1 MSPARN
7 GVRPFSAKTTAI
19 DGLYVIEMK
28 EVRDDRGTVREFY
41 RESAFVEAGL
51 PSLGPWLQIN
61 ATESKHGVIRG
72 LHGEDMY
79 KLVAIVAGEAF
90 GAYVD
95 ARPKSAT
102 YGAVVTARLVKGTQV
117 LVPRGVCNGF
127 QSVSRSATQY
137 LYAFDQEW
145 VPGMQG
151 TAVSPVDP
159 ALEHRV
165 ADPGRTRRAG
175 CSPRRTPGLPPLA
188 VAAPPE
194 SRLTRRPAAARR
206 AQVPSGRPVRPTRS
220 AACRCPTNA

>member
-1 MSPARN
+1 MAASGPDI
-7 GVRPFSAKTTAI
+7 RPFSATPTKI
-19 DGLYVIEMK
+19 DGLFVIEMK
-28 EVRDDRGTVREFY
+28 QVTDDRGVVREFY
-41 RESAFVEAGL
+41 RESAFIEAGL

-61 ATESKHGVIRG
+61 ATESKHGVVRG
-72 LHGEDMY
+72 LHGEDMF

-127 QSVSRSATQY
+127 QSVSRTATQY

-159 ALEHRV
+159 AL
-165 ADPGRTRRAG
+165 DIPWPIPIGPGGAG
-175 CSPRRTPGLPPLA
+175 LLSEKDAGLPPLA
-188 VAAPPE
+188 VASPPE
-194 SRLTRRPAAARR
+194 R
-206 AQVPSGRPVRPTRS
+206 A
-220 AACRCPTNA
+220 